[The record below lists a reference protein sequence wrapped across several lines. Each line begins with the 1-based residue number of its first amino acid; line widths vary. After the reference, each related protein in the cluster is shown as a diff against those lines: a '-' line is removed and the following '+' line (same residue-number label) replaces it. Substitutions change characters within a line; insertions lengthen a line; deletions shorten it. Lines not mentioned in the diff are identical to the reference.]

1 MDRGVCKGC
10 KSLSRISTVLAVL
23 VVVLRSASSIELP
36 EESCKPRPVVVSETG
51 GHKPYHILV
60 YRCSGTCDV
69 NIPPSQKPCTA
80 ATKEAIEVEVTDPLG
95 KDRKTIKIYNHT
107 SCSCECDLDCNW
119 AEGEEPDEEN
129 CLCRKGPTAGEF
141 GGERK
146 PVDVLP
152 YKIGLASLG
161 FVTALILVLIVCT
174 KRKDVLK
181 SVKHICSC
189 ERRDNNTE
197 QDQSPQPPPASV

>member
-1 MDRGVCKGC
+1 MYVKG
-10 KSLSRISTVLAVL
+10 KNVSFPFVLFKMPYYVWFPFFPMK
-23 VVVLRSASSIELP
+23 ASSIELP

-80 ATKEAIEVEVTDPLG
+80 ATKKAIEVEVTDPLG

-107 SCSCECDLDCNW
+107 SCGCDCSLDCNW

-146 PVDVLP
+146 P
-152 YKIGLASLG
+152 G
-161 FVTALILVLIVCT
+161 VTPSIVCDYCNS
-174 KRKDVLK
+174 DV
-181 SVKHICSC
+181 
-189 ERRDNNTE
+189 
-197 QDQSPQPPPASV
+197 

>member
-1 MDRGVCKGC
+1 MYVKY
-10 KSLSRISTVLAVL
+10 KNVSFPFVLFKMPYYVWFPFFPMK
-23 VVVLRSASSIELP
+23 ASSIELP

-146 PVDVLP
+146 P
-152 YKIGLASLG
+152 G
-161 FVTALILVLIVCT
+161 VTPSIVCDYCNS
-174 KRKDVLK
+174 DV
-181 SVKHICSC
+181 
-189 ERRDNNTE
+189 
-197 QDQSPQPPPASV
+197 